1 MNRPS
6 VGDQDEA
13 GRWAAIALSSCV
25 VAGCVLLADLV
36 VAVPE
41 VLLVTAG
48 VVVVIGAVVIGRIG
62 YLRARRTGA
71 GYVVSL
77 GRSVR
82 AAVRCWSSSWSD
94 RDSDTRMT
102 AWPPH

>member
-1 MNRPS
+1 MNRPN

-13 GRWAAIALSSCV
+13 SPWAAITVSSYV
-25 VAGCVLLADLV
+25 VPGCVLLVDLF

-41 VLLVTAG
+41 VLLVTAV

-62 YLRARRTGA
+62 WLRARRTGA

-82 AAVRCWSSSWSD
+82 G
-94 RDSDTRMT
+94 
-102 AWPPH
+102 